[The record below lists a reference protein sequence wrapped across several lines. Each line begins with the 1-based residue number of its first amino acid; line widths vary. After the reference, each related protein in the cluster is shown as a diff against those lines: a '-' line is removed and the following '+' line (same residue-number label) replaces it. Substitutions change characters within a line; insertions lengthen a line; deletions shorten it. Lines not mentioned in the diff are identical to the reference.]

1 MSTLFGAEAARLVTK
16 CGEYG
21 GSPGNSEKQAE
32 AVLAMQAAAKD
43 IMVNALVREG
53 WDASEDEFFDSV
65 FKALQKAVRKTVL
78 EQLGGV

>member
-1 MSTLFGAEAARLVTK
+1 
-16 CGEYG
+16 
-21 GSPGNSEKQAE
+21 
-32 AVLAMQAAAKD
+32 MQAAAKD

-78 EQLGGV
+78 EQLSGV